1 MGEFSIFHWLVVL
14 AIVLIFFGGRRIPEV
29 MKGLG
34 EGIRSF
40 KDGMSGMSGA
50 ATATQP
56 AAQPTTVSA
65 PTGITAKPGRAQVAI
80 NWTASS
86 GANNYNVKRSG
97 TSGGPYALIASTAAT
112 SYSDEGLTNGTYY
125 YVVTSVG
132 SYGESVPSVEVSATP
147 A

>member
-40 KDGMSGMSGA
+40 KDGIAGA
-50 ATATQP
+50 SQSAQS
-56 AAQPTTVSA
+56 QPTPLSA
-65 PTGITAKPGRAQVAI
+65 PTGITAKSGRGQVTLSW
-80 NWTASS
+80 NASAGTS
-86 GANNYNVKRSG
+86 TYNVKRSG

-112 SYSDEGLTNGTYY
+112 TYSDEGLASGSYY
-125 YVVTSVG
+125 YAVSSVG
-132 SYGESVPSVEVSATP
+132 SYGESVNSVEVSATP
-147 A
+147 S